1 MCGIAGFWRSAHGP
15 HDAADDILVRMAS
28 VLRHRGPDDAGT
40 YHDPGADVGLAFR
53 RLSILDL
60 SPAGHQ
66 PMASASGRLWM
77 VFNGEVYNSLAIKQE
92 LGIARWRGHSD
103 TEVMLEAI
111 ERWGVEAAVR
121 RFIGMFAIAV
131 WDRHDRR
138 LWLIRD
144 RIGIKPLYYGRV
156 AGQFVFGSELIA
168 LRQFPGFDGRIDPRA
183 LALFVRHSYIPA
195 PFAIYEGL
203 HKLPPGCILTLDE
216 TSAEPRI
223 EPYWSATEVAR
234 AGLAS
239 RATLGPP
246 SDEEATAELH
256 ALLTDAVGLRMV
268 ADVPVG
274 AFLSGGIDSSTV
286 VALMQ
291 AQSTRPV
298 KTFTIGFGEDD
309 YDEAAAARAV
319 AAHLGTDHTELYVGG
334 ADACALVADLPVMFD
349 EPFADSSQL
358 PTAAVSRLA
367 RQSVTVSLS
376 GDGGDELFC
385 GYDRYRV
392 TRAMWDG
399 IGWVPQSARRATA
412 RAISA
417 IPPGQID
424 RAHRAVRPLI
434 PSRWR
439 QSAVG
444 YKAHK
449 VARVLASGSWEALFM
464 RTLSFWEPADL
475 LRHPVPADTVADV
488 LHASAWLPTIEERM
502 MLTDLLH
509 YLPGDILT
517 KLDRTSMTVSL
528 EARVPLLDHRVVE
541 WAWRQPLD
549 RKIRQRTVKW
559 ILRRVL
565 DQYVPAALVE
575 RRKMGFGAPI
585 GVWLRG
591 PLRPWAEDLLT
602 DDRLESHG
610 FFNPAPIRACWAE
623 HLSGRRQWHYLLWPI
638 LVFQAWYA
646 HQVHQGVASVVAAAE
661 SA

>member
-1 MCGIAGFWRSAHGP
+1 
-15 HDAADDILVRMAS
+15 
-28 VLRHRGPDDAGT
+28 
-40 YHDPGADVGLAFR
+40 
-53 RLSILDL
+53 
-60 SPAGHQ
+60 
-66 PMASASGRLWM
+66 
-77 VFNGEVYNSLAIKQE
+77 
-92 LGIARWRGHSD
+92 
-103 TEVMLEAI
+103 MLEAI

-121 RFIGMFAIAV
+121 RFVGMFAIAV
-131 WDRHDRR
+131 WDTDDRR

-144 RIGIKPLYYGRV
+144 RVGIKPLYYGRV
-156 AGQFVFGSELIA
+156 ARQFVFGSELTA
-168 LRQFPGFDGRIDPRA
+168 LRQFPGFEGHIDPRA

-195 PFAIYEGL
+195 PFSIYEGL
-203 HKLPPGCILTLDE
+203 FKLPPGCILTLDGA
-216 TSAEPRI
+216 SAAPRI

-239 RATLGPP
+239 RSTR

-256 ALLTDAVGLRMV
+256 ALLTEAVGLRMV

-291 AQSTRPV
+291 AQSTRAV

-319 AAHLGTDHTELYVGG
+319 ATHLGTDHTELYLDGEE
-334 ADACALVADLPVMFD
+334 ASRLVVDLPGMFD

-358 PTAAVSRLA
+358 PTAVVSRLA

-376 GDGGDELFC
+376 GDGGDELFG

-392 TRAMWDG
+392 TRAMWG
-399 IGWVPQSARRATA
+399 AIGWVPQPARRATA

-424 RAHRAVRPLI
+424 RVHRAVEPLI
-434 PSRWR
+434 PRRLR

-449 VARVLASGSWEALFM
+449 LAGVLASGSWEALYM

-475 LRHPVPADTVADV
+475 LSAPVPAPTVADA
-488 LHASAWLPTIEERM
+488 LHGSTWLPALEERM

-517 KLDRTSMTVSL
+517 KLDRTSMAVSL

-541 WAWRQPLD
+541 WAWQQPLD
-549 RKIRQRTVKW
+549 RKIRQRTGKW

-565 DQYVPAALVE
+565 DQYVPRALVE

-585 GVWLRG
+585 GAWLRG

-602 DDRLESHG
+602 EDRLARHG
-610 FFNPAPIRACWAE
+610 FFHPAPIRAYWAE

-638 LVFQAWYA
+638 LVFQAWHA
-646 HQVHQGVASVVAAAE
+646 HQRVDSVVGAAE